1 MRSQTHLRRR
11 SRTKTVLIPLS
22 KPPPSLLLHSFKTNS
37 RLADTRNSVLI
48 TGTSLNGIGFYAA
61 QVIAKYA
68 HLVIITGYNS
78 ERLKLSRDAIQ
89 NEVPGANIRLLTL
102 DLSSLSAVRDA
113 AAEVNAY
120 AEPLHI
126 IIHNAAAALVPL
138 KLTKD
143 GKTERQIATAHIGPF
158 LFTKLILTKIL
169 ASSSTTYV
177 PRVVTVSS
185 DGHLSASAMNFNL
198 FRNPEA
204 EPKSTLGFTIYS
216 QAKSANIL
224 FVKELSK
231 RSGGRINGYSLHPG
245 GTYTEESIETFREMG
260 AIGDDGIL
268 KMENYDWKTLPQ
280 GAATIVTAAFDPR
293 LNDLPGSFLED
304 SNIAADDRV
313 AKHCKDPANA
323 EKLWEVTEEVIGE
336 KFEF

>member
-1 MRSQTHLRRR
+1 MSLPEFSRST
-11 SRTKTVLIPLS
+11 T
-22 KPPPSLLLHSFKTNS
+22 
-37 RLADTRNSVLI
+37 ADEVADAFAEEIKDKNVLI

-68 HLVIITGYNS
+68 NLVIITGYNS

-89 NEVPGANIRLLTL
+89 NEVPGANIRLLIL
-102 DLSSLSAVRDA
+102 DLSSLSAVRNA

-120 AEPLHI
+120 SEPLHV

-138 KLTKD
+138 KLTED

-158 LFTKLILTKIL
+158 LFTKLVLAKIL
-169 ASSSTTYV
+169 ASATSTYV

-198 FRNPEA
+198 FRNPGS

-245 GTYTEESIETFREMG
+245 VVLTNFIQKEESIETFREMG

-268 KMENYDWKTLPQ
+268 KMENYEWKTLPQ

-313 AKHCKDPANA
+313 AEHCKDPANA